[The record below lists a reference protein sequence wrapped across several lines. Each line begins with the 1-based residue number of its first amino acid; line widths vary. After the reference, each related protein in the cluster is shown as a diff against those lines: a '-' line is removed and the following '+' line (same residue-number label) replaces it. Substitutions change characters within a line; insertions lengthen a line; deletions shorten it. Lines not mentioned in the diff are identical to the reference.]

1 LEVLNTHY
9 NHMAINLRCLEFDLR
24 WGMEGTDRIPTE
36 WADIAAEPFCP
47 YKEKVTLRL
56 DKDVLRFFRA
66 TGRGCLTRMNK
77 VMRAYMLARLAG
89 VVKGA
94 ERDKPLPTMAE
105 ELAVE
110 TAKYVDLWERR
121 KARVTSGLET
131 EDMDLTLNRMEPRLQ
146 WLEKEVTRMVEAED

>member
-36 WADIAAEPFCP
+36 WADIAAEPYCP

-56 DKDVLRFFRA
+56 DED
-66 TGRGCLTRMNK
+66 
-77 VMRAYMLARLAG
+77 AG
-89 VVKGA
+89 VVQGA

-110 TAKYVDLWERR
+110 A
-121 KARVTSGLET
+121 ET
-131 EDMDLTLNRMEPRLQ
+131 MWTCGRGGMHGRHRGWRQ
-146 WLEKEVTRMVEAED
+146 RIWT